1 MYELVLRTFDKHVD
15 ACGIIKKAIG
25 KYSLHSFYGK
35 KLDTKN
41 EETHMFVCE
50 IEAKNRVENKLSLNP
65 YANVFPP
72 HLIVSTTILVC
83 KKSDSVEVSLI
94 VSSDDGK
101 LVNETFVPELVENG
115 FKIKEKNV

>member
-1 MYELVLRTFDKHVD
+1 MYELVLRTFDRYVD
-15 ACGIIKKAIG
+15 ACGIIKKAIA
-25 KYSLHSFYGK
+25 KYCLHSFYGK

-50 IEAKNRVENKLSLNP
+50 IEAKRRFEHKASLNP
-65 YANVFPP
+65 YANTFPP
-72 HLIVSTTILVC
+72 HVIVSMTILVC
-83 KKSDSVEVSLI
+83 KKSDSVEISLI
-94 VSSDDGK
+94 VSSDDHQ